1 MEEYI
6 LVNYAAVDADDEGV
20 EQVLVL
26 MSVVVYLESDECNK
40 LAGSNT
46 LGYLACNVVVEVEV
60 EVVLSFDVEDVVT
73 MVMVDQLAAVYE
85 LGVVDELVP
94 GSVDL

>member
-40 LAGSNT
+40 LVGSNT